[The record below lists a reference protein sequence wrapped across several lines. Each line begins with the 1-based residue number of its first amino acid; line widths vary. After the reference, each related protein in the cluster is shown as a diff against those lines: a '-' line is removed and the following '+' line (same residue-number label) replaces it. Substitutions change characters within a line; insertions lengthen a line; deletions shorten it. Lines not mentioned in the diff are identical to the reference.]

1 MSNTQGILTNL
12 GDESLDPTPVHE
24 AFVVCLSGVC
34 QMSDEALDQAPS
46 QEAYACVMPCWVSD

>member
-34 QMSDEALDQAPS
+34 QMSDEAPS
-46 QEAYACVMPCWVSD
+46 TRHPRRKHTHV

>member
-46 QEAYACVMPCWVSD
+46 QEAYAM